1 MEVRETDLADVYLV
15 EPHVFDDSRGF
26 FMETYHKE
34 RYAAAGIKCQFVQD
48 NYSRSCRG
56 SIRGLHYQIRH
67 PQGKLVQVVRGE
79 IFDVVVDLRRNSPR
93 FGRWVGV
100 NLSESNRC
108 QLYVPPGFAHGF
120 CVLSDVADFFY
131 KCSDLYY
138 PEHDRTLL
146 WNDTDVNIDWPLDRD
161 PILSEKDRQGV
172 PLIEAECYD

>member
-1 MEVRETDLADVYLV
+1 MEVRETDLADVYLI

-67 PQGKLVQVVRGE
+67 PQGKLVQVVHGE
-79 IFDVVVDLRRNSPR
+79 IFDVVVDLRRNSPS

-146 WNDTDVNIDWPLDRD
+146 WNDTDVNIDWPLDRE